1 MAKDERRIAM
11 YQRIVVP
18 VDGSDLA
25 ELAIPHAVE
34 LAMVTGA
41 ELHLV
46 RVVDIVSGQ
55 PFGAYVALE
64 ATGYAEALNA
74 EAIESMDYL
83 GVLQKRLSARGLSV
97 TTETPRG
104 AAAHELNQ
112 CVEAGD
118 LIVMA
123 THGRGGVRRWLIGSV
138 AEEVLRHSPVPVLLV
153 RADQNAAFEKQT
165 LASVGAGSALEC

>member
-1 MAKDERRIAM
+1 M

-18 VDGSDLA
+18 VDGSELA

-34 LAMVTGA
+34 LAAVTGA
-41 ELHLV
+41 DLHLV

-74 EAIESMDYL
+74 EATESMDYL
-83 GVLQKRLSARGLSV
+83 GMLQNRLTSRGLRA
-97 TTETPRG
+97 TTETRRG
-104 AAAHELNQ
+104 PAAHELTQ
-112 CVEAGD
+112 CAQAGD

-123 THGRGGVRRWLIGSV
+123 TLGRGGVRRWLNGSV
-138 AEEVLRHSPVPVLLV
+138 AEDVIRHSPVPVLLV
-153 RADQNAAFEKQT
+153 RADQDAALDKQS
-165 LASVGAGSALEC
+165 LESVGAGSALGC

>member
-1 MAKDERRIAM
+1 M

-18 VDGSDLA
+18 VDGSELA

-34 LAMVTGA
+34 MAEVTGA
-41 ELHLV
+41 DLHLV

-55 PFGAYVALE
+55 AFGAYVALE
-64 ATGYAEALNA
+64 ATGYAEALSA

-83 GVLQKRLSARGLSV
+83 GMLQERLTARGLRV
-97 TTETPRG
+97 TTETRRG
-104 AAAHELNQ
+104 PAAHELSQ

-123 THGRGGVRRWLIGSV
+123 THGRGGVRRWLLGSV

-153 RADQNAAFEKQT
+153 RADQVVAFEKQR
-165 LASVGAGSALEC
+165 LASVGAGSAFEW

>member
-1 MAKDERRIAM
+1 M

-18 VDGSDLA
+18 VDGSELA

-34 LAMVTGA
+34 LAAVTGA
-41 ELHLV
+41 DLHLV

-74 EAIESMDYL
+74 EATESMDYL
-83 GVLQKRLSARGLSV
+83 GMLQNRLTARGLRV
-97 TTETPRG
+97 TTETRRG
-104 AAAHELNQ
+104 PAVHELTQ
-112 CVEAGD
+112 CARAGD

-138 AEEVLRHSPVPVLLV
+138 AEEVIRHSPVPVLLV
-153 RADQNAAFEKQT
+153 RADQDAAFEKQS
-165 LASVGAGSALEC
+165 LASVGAGTALKC

>member
-41 ELHLV
+41 DLHLV

-83 GVLQKRLSARGLSV
+83 GMLQKRLSARGLSV
-97 TTETPRG
+97 TTETRRG
-104 AAAHELNQ
+104 PAAHELSQ
-112 CVEAGD
+112 CAEPGD

>member
-1 MAKDERRIAM
+1 M

-25 ELAIPHAVE
+25 ELAIPHAME

-83 GVLQKRLSARGLSV
+83 GMLQKRLSTRGLCV
-97 TTETPRG
+97 TTETRRG
-104 AAAHELNQ
+104 PAAHELSQ

-118 LIVMA
+118 LIAMA

-153 RADQNAAFEKQT
+153 RADQEVALGMQSLE
-165 LASVGAGSALEC
+165 SIGAGSALKC